1 MACET
6 FCLDDDETLQEAKR
20 ALGTVALSEETVRFT
35 TPGSRPLPLPA
46 ALQTAISKKLVTC
59 VVKANKDLGD
69 DAAERST
76 IFLDLEPKVSECYA
90 FKSTR
95 VSLLSYPISPLL
107 ELGWQLVI
115 IFSLQIY
122 NCSTL

>member
-35 TPGSRPLPLPA
+35 SAGCRTPTLHA
-46 ALQTAISKKLVTC
+46 ALQKSLNKKFVTC

-69 DAAERST
+69 ASAERST
-76 IFLDLEPKVSECYA
+76 IFIDLEPKV
-90 FKSTR
+90 
-95 VSLLSYPISPLL
+95 
-107 ELGWQLVI
+107 I
-115 IFSLQIY
+115 ICIHLFYLFIW
-122 NCSTL
+122 